1 MPRYITPDEAV
12 VCPATTKA
20 GAPCQVTFGMF
31 GADGRCLWHSEDP
44 ETVAHRRGVQARG
57 TQGSMKKAG
66 EELPPLEIPADPETI
81 EDARKY
87 LAWLARSALT
97 GQIEPRQVE
106 AANKALLTWIKAE
119 DYARQIRELRK
130 MITDLQKTVKRP

>member
-1 MPRYITPDEAV
+1 MN
-12 VCPATTKA
+12 CPATTKE
-20 GAPCQVTFGMF
+20 GVPCSISFGHF
-31 GADGRCLWHSEDP
+31 GNDGKCYWHTEDP
-44 ETVAHRRGVQARG
+44 EVAAHRQEIRSRGGKASARE
-57 TQGSMKKAG
+57 KA
-66 EELPPLEIPADPETI
+66 LPPLEIPTDPETI

-97 GQIEPRQVE
+97 GQLEPRQVE